1 MKSKKIHFIIFL
13 FSVLLLLSFKSKLQ
27 GTSSEFETNYALELK
42 NEIDVLEFNSKA
54 FRENKI
60 TIDSLQKTFLNCRKA
75 YKKVEFQLAFQFPEY
90 VSSKINGA
98 PLLHIEKE
106 NSRPILSNPEG
117 LQVLDELIFS
127 EETTENKNEIA
138 NLAIRLNN
146 NYQILYRKVSVEK
159 LNPTDAI
166 LAIRIQLIRIFTLGI
181 TGFDTPG
188 SVNVIDDSCNSLIGI
203 QNYIENNSDVIPEK
217 DKNSILNK
225 IVNTIAFLKQSNFE
239 NLDRLTLVKNHLDPI
254 YADLLPFQ
262 KSQTLKFIT
271 SWNPNS
277 TSLFDSEFLN
287 PYQFTNLK
295 KEEDSDELRSLG
307 KILFFDSM
315 LSHDNKMNC
324 ATCHQ
329 PEKGFADGTPKSM
342 SNKNGITVFRNSP
355 TLLNSAYA
363 DKYFYDL
370 RAYSL
375 EQQVEHVIFNN
386 LEFNTSYAEIL
397 NKLNSNKTYSEKF
410 KTIFKKKAITREDFT
425 KALASYVLSLK
436 SFNSSF
442 DQYVRGE
449 TSKIDDSVAKGFNLF
464 TGKANCATCHF
475 SPTFSGLVPP
485 LYIENESEILGVFS
499 KPTSKELDEDEGR
512 YNNGILNEKSWIFE
526 KSFKTVTVRN
536 ANETAPYFHNGA
548 YSNLD
553 DVLEFYNQGGGEGM
567 GISTKNQTLASDKL
581 NLTSEEKN
589 DIIAFIK
596 SLSDNKHTR

>member
-1 MKSKKIHFIIFL
+1 MKSKNIKLISCVFCILI
-13 FSVLLLLSFKSKLQ
+13 LLSFKSKLQ
-27 GTSSEFETNYALELK
+27 ETSSEFESNLALELK
-42 NEIDVLEFNSKA
+42 NEIDGLELNSKA

-60 TIDSLQKTFLNCRKA
+60 SIDSLQKVYLDCRKA

-106 NSRPILSNPEG
+106 NSRPILANPEG

-127 EETTENKNEIA
+127 EESSENKNEIA

-146 NYQILYRKVSVEK
+146 TYQNIYRKVSIEP
-159 LNPTDAI
+159 LNSTDAI

-188 SVNVIDDSCNSLIGI
+188 SVNAIEDSCNSLLGI
-203 QNYIENNSDVIPEK
+203 KNYIENNSDLMPEK
-217 DKNSILNK
+217 DKNAILIK
-225 IVNTIAFLKQSNFE
+225 IENTISFLKQSNFE
-239 NLDRLTLVKNHLDPI
+239 NLDRLTLVKNYLDPI
-254 YADLLPFQ
+254 YAELLPFQ
-262 KSQTLKFIT
+262 KNQTLKFTT

-295 KEEDSDELRSLG
+295 EEEDSDELRSLG
-307 KILFFDSM
+307 KSLFFDSM

-329 PEKGFADGTPKSM
+329 PEKGFADGIPKSV

-363 DKYFYDL
+363 DRYFYDL
-370 RAYSL
+370 RAYTL

-386 LEFNTSYAEIL
+386 LEFNTTYAEIL
-397 NKLNSNKTYSEKF
+397 NKLNTNTIYSKKF
-410 KTIFKKKAITREDFT
+410 KNKYKKKTITREDFT

-442 DQYVRGE
+442 DKYVRGE
-449 TSKIDDSVAKGFNLF
+449 SSKIEASVANGFNLF

-499 KPTSKELDEDEGR
+499 NPTSKELDEDEGR
-512 YNNGILNEKSWIFE
+512 YNNGVLYEKSWIFE

-536 ANETAPYFHNGA
+536 ANETAPYFHNGTYA
-548 YSNLD
+548 TLD

-567 GISTKNQTLASDKL
+567 GISTRNQTLGSDKL
-581 NLTSEEKN
+581 NLTTEEKN

-596 SLSDNKHTR
+596 SLSDNKHSR

>member
-1 MKSKKIHFIIFL
+1 MKSKKIKIIIFL
-13 FSVLLLLSFKSKLQ
+13 FSILLLFSFKSKLQ
-27 GTSSEFETNYALELK
+27 RTSSEFEANFALELK
-42 NEIDVLEFNSKA
+42 RKIDILEFNSKA

-60 TIDSLQKTFLNCRKA
+60 TIDSLQKVFLNCRKA

-106 NSRPILSNPEG
+106 NSRPILTNPEG

-127 EETTENKNEIA
+127 DESTENKNEIA

-146 NYQILYRKVSVEK
+146 NYKTIYNKVSVEP
-159 LNPTDAI
+159 LNSADAI

-188 SVNVIDDSCNSLIGI
+188 SVNAIDDSCNSLIGI
-203 QNYIENNSDVIPEK
+203 KNYLENNSDLLTEK
-217 DKNSILNK
+217 DKKSILSK
-225 IVNTIAFLKQSNFE
+225 IENTIIFLKQSDFE
-239 NLDRLTLVKNHLDPI
+239 NLDRLTLIKNYLDPI

-262 KSQTLKFIT
+262 KNKTLKFST

-295 KEEDSDELRSLG
+295 EEEDSEELRNLG
-307 KILFFDSM
+307 KSLFFDSM

-329 PEKGFADGTPKSM
+329 PEKGFADGIPKSM

-355 TLLNSAYA
+355 TLLNSVYA
-363 DKYFYDL
+363 DRFFYDL
-370 RAYSL
+370 RAYTL

-386 LEFNTSYAEIL
+386 LEFNTSYTEIL
-397 NKLNSNKTYSEKF
+397 NKLNSNTTYSEKF
-410 KTIFKKKAITREDFT
+410 KTIFKKKSITRENFT
-425 KALASYVLSLK
+425 KALTSYVLSLK

-449 TSKIDDSVAKGFNLF
+449 TSKIEDSVIRGFNLF

-512 YNNGILNEKSWIFE
+512 NNNGVLYEKSWIYE
-526 KSFKTVTVRN
+526 KSFKTVTIRN
-536 ANETAPYFHNGA
+536 VNETAPYFHNGA
-548 YSNLD
+548 YTSLD

-567 GISTKNQTLASDKL
+567 GVSTRNQTLGSDKL
-581 NLTSEEKN
+581 NLTIQEKN

-596 SLSDNKHTR
+596 SLSDNKYTR

>member
-1 MKSKKIHFIIFL
+1 MKSKKIYFILFL
-13 FSVLLLLSFKSKLQ
+13 FSVLLLFSFKSKLQ
-27 GTSSEFETNYALELK
+27 ETSSEFETNYALELK
-42 NEIDVLEFNSKA
+42 NEIDGLEFNSKA

-60 TIDSLQKTFLNCRKA
+60 TIDSLQKVFLNCRKA
-75 YKKVEFQLAFQFPEY
+75 YKKVEFQIAFQFPEY

-106 NSRPILSNPEG
+106 NSRPILANPEG

-127 EETTENKNEIA
+127 EETAENKNEIA

-146 NYQILYRKVSVEK
+146 NYQTLYRKVSVEK
-159 LNPTDAI
+159 LNSTDAI

-188 SVNVIDDSCNSLIGI
+188 SVNVIEDSCNSLIGI
-203 QNYIENNSDVIPEK
+203 KNYMESHSDLIPEK
-217 DKNSILNK
+217 DRNSILSK
-225 IVNTIAFLKQSNFE
+225 IENTIAFLHQSNFE

-307 KILFFDSM
+307 KLLFFDSM

-342 SNKNGITVFRNSP
+342 SNINGTTVFRNSP

-397 NKLNSNKTYSEKF
+397 NKLNSNKTYSQKF
-410 KTIFKKKAITREDFT
+410 KTIFKKETITREDFT

-436 SFNSSF
+436 SFNSTF

-449 TSKIDDSVAKGFNLF
+449 IITIDTSVAKGFNLF

-475 SPTFSGLVPP
+475 LPTFSGLVPP

-499 KPTSKELDEDEGR
+499 NPTSKELDEDEGR

-548 YSNLD
+548 YSTLD

-581 NLTSEEKN
+581 DLTSEEKN
-589 DIIAFIK
+589 DIIAFLK
-596 SLSDNKHTR
+596 SLSDNKHRR

>member
-1 MKSKKIHFIIFL
+1 MKSKNIKLISCVFSLLIL
-13 FSVLLLLSFKSKLQ
+13 FSFKAKLQ
-27 GTSSEFETNYALELK
+27 ETSSEFESNLALDLK
-42 NEIDVLEFNSKA
+42 NEIDGLAFNSKA

-60 TIDSLQKTFLNCRKA
+60 TIDSLQKVYLDCRKA
-75 YKKVEFQLAFQFPEY
+75 YKKIEFQLAFQFPEY

-106 NSRPILSNPEG
+106 NSRPILTNPEG
-117 LQVLDELIFS
+117 FQVLDELIFS
-127 EETTENKNEIA
+127 DETEENKNEIA
-138 NLAIRLNN
+138 NLAIRLSN
-146 NYQILYRKVSVEK
+146 NYQSIYRKISVES
-159 LNPTDAI
+159 LNSADAI

-188 SVNVIDDSCNSLIGI
+188 SGNAINDACHSFIGI
-203 QNYIENNSDVIPEK
+203 KNYIENNADVMPEK
-217 DKNSILNK
+217 EKNIILNK
-225 IVNTIAFLKQSNFE
+225 IKNTITFLKQANFE
-239 NLDRLTLVKNHLDPI
+239 NLDRLAFVKNHLDPI
-254 YADLLPFQ
+254 YGALLPFQ
-262 KSQTLKFIT
+262 NAQNLKFTT

-295 KEEDSDELRSLG
+295 KEEDSDELSDLG
-307 KILFFDSM
+307 KSLFFDSM

-329 PEKGFADGTPKSM
+329 PEKGFADGMVKSM

-363 DKYFYDL
+363 DRFFYDL
-370 RAYSL
+370 RAYTL

-397 NKLNSNKTYSEKF
+397 NKLNSNKTYSTKF
-410 KTIFKKKAITREDFT
+410 KNIFKKKSITREDFT

-436 SFNSSF
+436 SYNSSF

-449 TSKIDDSVAKGFNLF
+449 TSKIDASVVRGFNLF

-499 KPTSKELDEDEGR
+499 KPTATELDEDEGR
-512 YNNGILNEKSWIFE
+512 YNNGVLYEKSWIYE

-548 YSNLD
+548 YATLD
-553 DVLEFYNQGGGEGM
+553 DVLEFYNQGGSEGM
-567 GISTKNQTLASDKL
+567 GIFTKNQTLGKDKL
-581 NLTSEEKN
+581 NLTTEEKS

-596 SLSDNKHTR
+596 SLSDNKHVR

>member
-1 MKSKKIHFIIFL
+1 MKSKSIKLISCVFSILIF
-13 FSVLLLLSFKSKLQ
+13 LSFKSKLQ
-27 GTSSEFETNYALELK
+27 GTSSEFESNLALELK
-42 NEIDVLEFNSKA
+42 NEIDGLELNSKA

-60 TIDSLQKTFLNCRKA
+60 SIDSLQKVYLDCRKA

-106 NSRPILSNPEG
+106 NSRPILANPEG

-127 EETTENKNEIA
+127 EESAENKNEIA

-146 NYQILYRKVSVEK
+146 NYKTIYNKVSVAP
-159 LNPTDAI
+159 LNSADAI

-188 SVNVIDDSCNSLIGI
+188 SVNAIDDSCNSLIGI
-203 QNYIENNSDVIPEK
+203 KNYLENNSNIIPEK
-217 DKNSILNK
+217 NRNSILNK
-225 IVNTIAFLKQSNFE
+225 IENTIVFLKQSNFE
-239 NLDRLTLVKNHLDPI
+239 NLDRLALVKNHLDPI
-254 YADLLPFQ
+254 YAELLPFQ
-262 KSQTLKFIT
+262 KNQTLKVIT

-307 KILFFDSM
+307 KSLFFDSM

-329 PEKGFADGTPKSM
+329 PEKGFADGTPKSI

-363 DKYFYDL
+363 DRYFYDL
-370 RAYSL
+370 RAYTL

-397 NKLNSNKTYSEKF
+397 NKLNSNKTYCSKF
-410 KTIFKKKAITREDFT
+410 KNIFKKKTITREDFT

-442 DQYVRGE
+442 DKYVRGE
-449 TSKIDDSVAKGFNLF
+449 SSKIETSVANGFNLF

-499 KPTSKELDEDEGR
+499 NPTSKELDEDEGR
-512 YNNGILNEKSWIFE
+512 YNNGVLYEKSWIYE

-536 ANETAPYFHNGA
+536 ANETAPYFHNGTYA
-548 YSNLD
+548 TLD

-567 GISTKNQTLASDKL
+567 GISTRNQTLGSDKL
-581 NLTSEEKN
+581 NLTTEEKN

-596 SLSDNKHTR
+596 SLSDNKHPR

>member
-1 MKSKKIHFIIFL
+1 MKSKSIKLISCVFSILIF
-13 FSVLLLLSFKSKLQ
+13 LSFKSKLQ
-27 GTSSEFETNYALELK
+27 GTSSEFESNLALELK
-42 NEIDVLEFNSKA
+42 NEIDGLELNSKA

-60 TIDSLQKTFLNCRKA
+60 SIDSLQKVYLDCRKA

-106 NSRPILSNPEG
+106 NSRPILANPEG

-127 EETTENKNEIA
+127 DESAENKNEIA

-146 NYQILYRKVSVEK
+146 TYQNIYKKVSIEP
-159 LNPTDAI
+159 LNSADAI

-188 SVNVIDDSCNSLIGI
+188 SVNAIDDSCHSLIGI
-203 QNYIENNSDVIPEK
+203 KNYIENNSDLMPEK
-217 DKNSILNK
+217 DKNAILIK
-225 IVNTIAFLKQSNFE
+225 IENTISFLKQSNFE
-239 NLDRLTLVKNHLDPI
+239 NLDRLTLVKNYLDPI
-254 YADLLPFQ
+254 YAELLPFQ
-262 KSQTLKFIT
+262 KNQTLKFIT

-307 KILFFDSM
+307 KSLFFDSM

-329 PEKGFADGTPKSM
+329 PEKGFADGIPKSV

-363 DKYFYDL
+363 DRYFYDL
-370 RAYSL
+370 RAYTL
-375 EQQVEHVIFNN
+375 EQQVEHVIFNK

-397 NKLNSNKTYSEKF
+397 NKLNSNKTYSSKF
-410 KTIFKKKAITREDFT
+410 KNIFKKKTITREDFT

-449 TSKIDDSVAKGFNLF
+449 TSKIETSVANGFNLF

-499 KPTSKELDEDEGR
+499 NPTSKELDEDEGR
-512 YNNGILNEKSWIFE
+512 YNNGILYEKSWIFE

-536 ANETAPYFHNGA
+536 ANETAPYFHNGTYA
-548 YSNLD
+548 TLD

-567 GISTKNQTLASDKL
+567 GISTRNQTLGSDKL
-581 NLTSEEKN
+581 NLTTEEKN

-596 SLSDNKHTR
+596 SLSDNKHPR

>member
-1 MKSKKIHFIIFL
+1 MKSNTFKIIIFL
-13 FSVLLLLSFKSKLQ
+13 FSFLILLSFKSKLQ
-27 GTSSEFETNYALELK
+27 QSSEFESNFALELK
-42 NEIDVLEFNSKA
+42 NEIDGLELNSKA

-60 TIDSLQKTFLNCRKA
+60 SIDSLQKVYLDCRKA

-106 NSRPILSNPEG
+106 NSRPILTNPEG
-117 LQVLDELIFS
+117 FQVLDELIFS
-127 EETTENKNEIA
+127 EESEENKNEIA
-138 NLAIRLNN
+138 NLSIRLAN
-146 NYQILYRKVSVEK
+146 NYEIIYQKISTNP
-159 LNPTDAI
+159 LNSGDAI

-188 SVNVIDDSCNSLIGI
+188 SVNAIEDACHSLTGI
-203 QNYIENNSDVIPEK
+203 KNYIEENPNLMPEN
-217 DKNSILNK
+217 DKNTILSK
-225 IVNTIAFLKQSNFE
+225 IENTILFLKQSDFE

-254 YADLLPFQ
+254 YAELLPFQ
-262 KSQTLKFIT
+262 KSQTLKFTT

-277 TSLFDSEFLN
+277 ISLFDSEFLN

-295 KEEDSDELRSLG
+295 KEEDSDELRRLG
-307 KILFFDSM
+307 KSLFFDSM

-329 PEKGFADGTPKSM
+329 PEKGFADGIAKSM

-355 TLLNSAYA
+355 TLLNSAYS
-363 DKYFYDL
+363 DRYFYDL
-370 RAYSL
+370 RAYTL

-397 NKLNSNKTYSEKF
+397 NKLNSNTTYSKKF
-410 KTIFKKKAITREDFT
+410 KTLFKKKSITREDFT

-449 TSKIDDSVAKGFNLF
+449 TSQIDASVIKGFNLF

-499 KPTSKELDEDEGR
+499 KPTSTELDEDEGR
-512 YNNGILNEKSWIFE
+512 NNNGILYEKSWIYE

-548 YSNLD
+548 YTTLD

-567 GISTKNQTLASDKL
+567 GISIKNQTLGSDKL
-581 NLTSEEKN
+581 NLTTEEKN

-596 SLSDNKHTR
+596 SLSDNQYSR

>member
-1 MKSKKIHFIIFL
+1 MKSKSIKLISCVFSILIF
-13 FSVLLLLSFKSKLQ
+13 LSFKSKLQ
-27 GTSSEFETNYALELK
+27 GTSSDFESNLALELK
-42 NEIDVLEFNSKA
+42 NEIDGLELNSKA
-54 FRENKI
+54 FHENKI
-60 TIDSLQKTFLNCRKA
+60 SIDSLQKVYLDCRKA

-106 NSRPILSNPEG
+106 NSRPILANPEG

-127 EETTENKNEIA
+127 DESAENKNEIA

-146 NYQILYRKVSVEK
+146 TYQNIYKKVSIEP
-159 LNPTDAI
+159 LNSADAI

-188 SVNVIDDSCNSLIGI
+188 SVNAIDDSCHSLIGI
-203 QNYIENNSDVIPEK
+203 KNYIENNSDLMPEK
-217 DKNSILNK
+217 DKNAILIK
-225 IVNTIAFLKQSNFE
+225 IENTISFLKQSNFE
-239 NLDRLTLVKNHLDPI
+239 NLDRLTLVKNYLDPI
-254 YADLLPFQ
+254 YAELLPFQ
-262 KSQTLKFIT
+262 KNQTLKFIT

-295 KEEDSDELRSLG
+295 EEEDSDELRNLG
-307 KILFFDSM
+307 KSLFFDSM

-329 PEKGFADGTPKSM
+329 PEKGFADGIPKSV

-363 DKYFYDL
+363 DRYFYDL
-370 RAYSL
+370 RAYTL
-375 EQQVEHVIFNN
+375 EQQVEHVIFNK

-397 NKLNSNKTYSEKF
+397 NKLNSNKTYSTKF
-410 KTIFKKKAITREDFT
+410 KTIFKKKTITREDFT
-425 KALASYVLSLK
+425 KALTSYVLSLK

-449 TSKIDDSVAKGFNLF
+449 TSKIETSVANGFNLF

-499 KPTSKELDEDEGR
+499 NPTSKELDEDEGR
-512 YNNGILNEKSWIFE
+512 YNNGILYEKSWIFE

-536 ANETAPYFHNGA
+536 ANETAPYFHNGTYA
-548 YSNLD
+548 TLD

-567 GISTKNQTLASDKL
+567 GISTRNQTLGSDKL
-581 NLTSEEKN
+581 NLTTEEKN

-596 SLSDNKHTR
+596 SLSDNKHPR

>member
-1 MKSKKIHFIIFL
+1 MKSKKIYFILFL
-13 FSVLLLLSFKSKLQ
+13 FSVLLLFSFKSKLQ
-27 GTSSEFETNYALELK
+27 GTSSEFESNFALELK
-42 NEIDVLEFNSKA
+42 NEIDGLEFNSKA

-60 TIDSLQKTFLNCRKA
+60 TIDSLQKVFLNCRKA

-106 NSRPILSNPEG
+106 NSRPILTNPEG

-127 EETTENKNEIA
+127 EESAENKNEIA

-146 NYQILYRKVSVEK
+146 NYKTIYNKVSVEP
-159 LNPTDAI
+159 LNSADAI

-188 SVNVIDDSCNSLIGI
+188 SVNAIDDSCHSLIGI
-203 QNYIENNSDVIPEK
+203 RNYIENNSNLMPEK

-225 IVNTIAFLKQSNFE
+225 IENTIAFLNQSNFE
-239 NLDRLTLVKNHLDPI
+239 NLDRLALVKNYLDPI
-254 YADLLPFQ
+254 YAELLPFQ
-262 KSQTLKFIT
+262 KNQSLKFIT

-295 KEEDSDELRSLG
+295 KEEDSDELRNLG
-307 KILFFDSM
+307 KSLFFDSM

-329 PEKGFADGTPKSM
+329 PEKGFADGITKSM

-363 DKYFYDL
+363 DRFFYDL
-370 RAYSL
+370 RAYTL

-410 KTIFKKKAITREDFT
+410 KTIFKKKTITREDFT

-449 TSKIDDSVAKGFNLF
+449 TTKIDASVVKGFNLF

-499 KPTSKELDEDEGR
+499 NPTSKELDEDEGR
-512 YNNGILNEKSWIFE
+512 NNNGVLYEKSWIYE

-548 YSNLD
+548 YTTLD

-567 GISTKNQTLASDKL
+567 GISTRNQTLGNDKL
-581 NLTSEEKN
+581 DLTSEEKN

>member
-1 MKSKKIHFIIFL
+1 MKSKKIYFIIFL
-13 FSVLLLLSFKSKLQ
+13 FSVLLLFSFRSKLQ
-27 GTSSEFETNYALELK
+27 ETSPEFETNYALELK
-42 NEIDVLEFNSKA
+42 NEIDVLELNSKA

-60 TIDSLQKTFLNCRKA
+60 SIDSLQKVFLNCRKA

-98 PLLHIEKE
+98 PLLHLEKE
-106 NSRPILSNPEG
+106 NSRPVLSNPEG

-127 EETTENKNEIA
+127 EVSIENKNEIA

-146 NYQILYRKVSVEK
+146 NYQTLYRKVSVDK
-159 LNPTDAI
+159 LNTTDAI
-166 LAIRIQLIRIFTLGI
+166 LAIRIQLIRIFTLGV

-188 SVNVIDDSCNSLIGI
+188 SVNAIEDSCYSLIGI
-203 QNYIENNSDVIPEK
+203 QNYIKNNADLIPER
-217 DKNSILNK
+217 DRNSILNK
-225 IVNTIAFLKQSNFE
+225 IENTIVFLRQSNFE
-239 NLDRLTLVKNHLDPI
+239 NLDRLTLVKNYLDPI

-307 KILFFDSM
+307 KLLFFDSM

-329 PEKGFADGTPKSM
+329 PEKGFTDGTPKSI
-342 SNKNGITVFRNSP
+342 SNKDGITVFRNSP

-397 NKLNSNKTYSEKF
+397 NKLNSNKTYSQKF
-410 KTIFKKKAITREDFT
+410 KTIFKKKVITREDFT

-436 SFNSSF
+436 SFNSTF

-449 TSKIDDSVAKGFNLF
+449 IITIDPSVAKGFNLF

-485 LYIENESEILGVFS
+485 LYIENESEILGVFT
-499 KPTSKELDEDEGR
+499 KPNSKEIDEDEGR
-512 YNNGILNEKSWIFE
+512 YNNGILNEKSWIYE

-567 GISTKNQTLASDKL
+567 GIATKNQTLASDKL
-581 NLTSEEKN
+581 NLTKQEKN
-589 DIIAFIK
+589 DLITFIK
-596 SLSDNKHTR
+596 SLSDNNHTR

>member
-1 MKSKKIHFIIFL
+1 MKSKSIKLISCVFSILIF
-13 FSVLLLLSFKSKLQ
+13 LSFKSKLQ
-27 GTSSEFETNYALELK
+27 GTSSEFESNLALELK
-42 NEIDVLEFNSKA
+42 NEIDGLELNSKA

-60 TIDSLQKTFLNCRKA
+60 SIDSLQKVYLDCRKA

-106 NSRPILSNPEG
+106 NSRPILANPEG

-127 EETTENKNEIA
+127 EESAENKNEIA

-146 NYQILYRKVSVEK
+146 TYQNIYKKVSIEP
-159 LNPTDAI
+159 LNSADAI

-188 SVNVIDDSCNSLIGI
+188 SVNAIDDSCHSLIGI
-203 QNYIENNSDVIPEK
+203 KNYIENNSDLMPEK
-217 DKNSILNK
+217 DKNAILIK
-225 IVNTIAFLKQSNFE
+225 IENTISFLKQSNFE
-239 NLDRLTLVKNHLDPI
+239 NLDRLTLVKNYLDPI
-254 YADLLPFQ
+254 YAELLPFQ
-262 KSQTLKFIT
+262 KNQTLKFIT

-307 KILFFDSM
+307 KSLFFDSM

-329 PEKGFADGTPKSM
+329 PEKGFADGIPKSV

-363 DKYFYDL
+363 DRYFYDL
-370 RAYSL
+370 RAYTL
-375 EQQVEHVIFNN
+375 EQQVEHVIFNK

-397 NKLNSNKTYSEKF
+397 NKLNSNKTYSTKF
-410 KTIFKKKAITREDFT
+410 KTIFKKKTITREDFT
-425 KALASYVLSLK
+425 KALTSYVLSLK

-442 DQYVRGE
+442 DKYIRGE
-449 TSKIDDSVAKGFNLF
+449 SSKIEASVANGFNLF

-499 KPTSKELDEDEGR
+499 NPTSKELDEDEGR
-512 YNNGILNEKSWIFE
+512 YNNGILYEKSWIFE

-536 ANETAPYFHNGA
+536 ANETAPYFHNGTYA
-548 YSNLD
+548 TLD

-567 GISTKNQTLASDKL
+567 GISTRNQTLGSDKL
-581 NLTSEEKN
+581 NLTTEEKN

-596 SLSDNKHTR
+596 SLSDNKHPR

>member
-1 MKSKKIHFIIFL
+1 MKSKKIYFTIFL
-13 FSVLLLLSFKSKLQ
+13 FSILLLLSFKSKLQ
-27 GTSSEFETNYALELK
+27 ETSSEFETNYALELK
-42 NEIDVLEFNSKA
+42 NEIDILEFNSKA

-60 TIDSLQKTFLNCRKA
+60 SIDSLQKVYLDCRKA

-106 NSRPILSNPEG
+106 NSRPILTNPEG
-117 LQVLDELIFS
+117 IQVLDELIFS
-127 EETTENKNEIA
+127 EESTENKNEIA
-138 NLAIRLNN
+138 NLSIRLNN
-146 NYQILYRKVSVEK
+146 NYQNLYQKVSVEP
-159 LNPTDAI
+159 LNSADAI

-188 SVNVIDDSCNSLIGI
+188 SVNAIADSCNSLIGI
-203 QNYIENNSDVIPEK
+203 RNYIENSSDLMPEK
-217 DKNSILNK
+217 NKNSILHT
-225 IVNTIAFLKQSNFE
+225 IENTITFLNASNFE
-239 NLDRLTLVKNHLDPI
+239 NLDRLTLVKKYLDPI

-262 KSQTLKFIT
+262 KNQNLKFAT

-295 KEEDSDELRSLG
+295 AEEDSYELRDLG
-307 KILFFDSM
+307 KSLFFDSM

-329 PEKGFADGTPKSM
+329 PEKGFADGIAKSM

-363 DKYFYDL
+363 DRFFYDL
-370 RAYSL
+370 RAYTL

-386 LEFNTSYAEIL
+386 LEFNTSYTEIL
-397 NKLNSNKTYSEKF
+397 NKLNSNQTYSKKF
-410 KTIFKKKAITREDFT
+410 KTIFKKKSITREDFT
-425 KALASYVLSLK
+425 KALASYVLSLQ
-436 SFNSSF
+436 SFNSIF
-442 DQYVRGE
+442 DKYVRNE
-449 TSKIDDSVAKGFNLF
+449 TTKIEDSVIRGFNLF

-485 LYIENESEILGVFS
+485 LYTENESEILGVFS
-499 KPTSKELDEDEGR
+499 NPKSTELDEDEGR
-512 YNNGILNEKSWIFE
+512 YTNGVLYEKSWIYE

-536 ANETAPYFHNGA
+536 ANETAPYFHNGT
-548 YSNLD
+548 YTNLE

-567 GISTKNQTLASDKL
+567 KVPTKNQTLGSDKL
-581 NLTSEEKN
+581 NLTAEEKN

>member
-1 MKSKKIHFIIFL
+1 MKSTTIKLIIFI
-13 FSVLLLLSFKSKLQ
+13 FSILILLGFKSKLKQ
-27 GTSSEFETNYALELK
+27 PSSEFESNLTLELK
-42 NEIDVLEFNSKA
+42 KEIDVLELNSKA

-60 TIDSLQKTFLNCRKA
+60 TIDSLQKVYLDCRKA

-90 VSSKINGA
+90 VTSKINGA

-106 NSRPILSNPEG
+106 NSRPILTNPEG
-117 LQVLDELIFS
+117 FQVLDELIFS
-127 EETTENKNEIA
+127 EESEENKNEIA

-146 NYQILYRKVSVEK
+146 NYQTLYRKVNIESLS
-159 LNPTDAI
+159 LNDAI

-188 SVNVIDDSCNSLIGI
+188 SGNAIDDACNSFIGI
-203 QNYIENNSDVIPEK
+203 KNYIEENPNLMPENHK
-217 DKNSILNK
+217 NDILDKIE
-225 IVNTIAFLKQSNFE
+225 NTIIFLKQSNFE

-254 YADLLPFQ
+254 YAALLPFQ
-262 KSQTLKFIT
+262 KSQTLKFTT

-295 KEEDSDELRSLG
+295 ENEDSDELRDLG
-307 KILFFDSM
+307 KSLFFDSM

-329 PEKGFADGTPKSM
+329 PEKSFADGMAKSM
-342 SNKNGITVFRNSP
+342 SNKKGITVYRNSP

-363 DKYFYDL
+363 DRYFYDL
-370 RAYSL
+370 RAYTL

-386 LEFNTSYAEIL
+386 LEFNTSYTEIL
-397 NKLNSNKTYSEKF
+397 NKLNLNKTYSKKF
-410 KTIFKKKAITREDFT
+410 KNIFKKKSITREDFT
-425 KALASYVLSLK
+425 KALASYVLSLQ

-449 TSKIDDSVAKGFNLF
+449 TSKIEDSVIRGFNLF

-475 SPTFSGLVPP
+475 SPTFTGLVPP

-499 KPTSKELDEDEGR
+499 KPTSTELDEDEGR
-512 YNNGILNEKSWIFE
+512 NNNGVLYEKSWIYE

-536 ANETAPYFHNGA
+536 TNETAPYFHNGA
-548 YSNLD
+548 YSTLD
-553 DVLEFYNQGGGEGM
+553 EVLEFYNQGGGEGM
-567 GISTKNQTLASDKL
+567 GVFTKNQTLPNDKL
-581 NLTSEEKN
+581 NLNTNEKN

-596 SLSDNKHTR
+596 SLSDNKHIR

>member
-1 MKSKKIHFIIFL
+1 MKSKSIKLISCVFSILIF
-13 FSVLLLLSFKSKLQ
+13 LSFKSKLQ
-27 GTSSEFETNYALELK
+27 ETSSEFESNLALELK
-42 NEIDVLEFNSKA
+42 NEIDGLEFNSKA

-60 TIDSLQKTFLNCRKA
+60 SIDSLQKVYLDCRKA

-106 NSRPILSNPEG
+106 NSRPILANPEG

-127 EETTENKNEIA
+127 EESVENKNEIA

-146 NYQILYRKVSVEK
+146 NYKTIYNKVSVAP
-159 LNPTDAI
+159 LNSADAI
-166 LAIRIQLIRIFTLGI
+166 LAIRMQIIRIFTLGI

-188 SVNVIDDSCNSLIGI
+188 SVNAIDDSCNSLIGI
-203 QNYIENNSDVIPEK
+203 KNYLENNSNIIPEK
-217 DKNSILNK
+217 NRNSILNK
-225 IVNTIAFLKQSNFE
+225 IENTIVFLKQSNFE
-239 NLDRLTLVKNHLDPI
+239 NLDRLALVKNHLDPI
-254 YADLLPFQ
+254 YAELLPFQ

-307 KILFFDSM
+307 KSLFFDSM
-315 LSHDNKMNC
+315 LSQDNKMNC

-329 PEKGFADGTPKSM
+329 PEKGFADGTPKSI

-363 DKYFYDL
+363 DRYFYDL
-370 RAYSL
+370 RAYTL
-375 EQQVEHVIFNN
+375 EQQVEHVIFNK

-397 NKLNSNKTYSEKF
+397 NKLNSNKTYSSKF
-410 KTIFKKKAITREDFT
+410 KNIFKKKTITREDFT

-449 TSKIDDSVAKGFNLF
+449 TSKIETSVANGFNLF

-499 KPTSKELDEDEGR
+499 NPTSKELDEDEGR
-512 YNNGILNEKSWIFE
+512 YNNGVLYEKSWIYE

-536 ANETAPYFHNGA
+536 ANETAPYFHNGTYA
-548 YSNLD
+548 TLD

-567 GISTKNQTLASDKL
+567 GISTRNQTLGSDKL
-581 NLTSEEKN
+581 NLTTEEKN

-596 SLSDNKHTR
+596 SLSDNKHSR

>member
-1 MKSKKIHFIIFL
+1 MKSKSIKLISCVFSILIF
-13 FSVLLLLSFKSKLQ
+13 LSFKSKLQ
-27 GTSSEFETNYALELK
+27 GTSSEFESNLALELK
-42 NEIDVLEFNSKA
+42 NEIDGLELNSKA

-60 TIDSLQKTFLNCRKA
+60 SIDSLQKVYLDCRKA

-106 NSRPILSNPEG
+106 NSRPILANPEG

-127 EETTENKNEIA
+127 DEIAENKNEIA

-146 NYQILYRKVSVEK
+146 TYQNIYKKVSIEP
-159 LNPTDAI
+159 LNSADAI

-188 SVNVIDDSCNSLIGI
+188 SVNAIDDSCHSLIGI
-203 QNYIENNSDVIPEK
+203 KNYIENNSDLMPEK
-217 DKNSILNK
+217 DKNAILIK
-225 IVNTIAFLKQSNFE
+225 IENTISFLKQSNFE
-239 NLDRLTLVKNHLDPI
+239 NLDRLALVKNYLDPI
-254 YADLLPFQ
+254 YAELLPFQ
-262 KSQTLKFIT
+262 KNQRLKFTT

-307 KILFFDSM
+307 KSLFFDSM

-329 PEKGFADGTPKSM
+329 PEKGFADGIPKSV

-363 DKYFYDL
+363 DRYFYDL
-370 RAYSL
+370 RAYTL
-375 EQQVEHVIFNN
+375 EQQVEHVIFNK
-386 LEFNTSYAEIL
+386 LEFNTSYTEIL
-397 NKLNSNKTYSEKF
+397 NKLNSNKTYSTKF
-410 KTIFKKKAITREDFT
+410 KTIFKKKTITREDFT

-449 TSKIDDSVAKGFNLF
+449 TSKIETSVAKGFNLF

-485 LYIENESEILGVFS
+485 LYVENESEILGVFS
-499 KPTSKELDEDEGR
+499 KPTSTEIDEDEGR
-512 YNNGILNEKSWIFE
+512 YNNGILYEKSWIYE
-526 KSFKTVTVRN
+526 KSFKTATIRN

-548 YSNLD
+548 YATLE

-567 GISTKNQTLASDKL
+567 GVSTRNQTLGSDKL
-581 NLTSEEKN
+581 NLTTEEKN
-589 DIIAFIK
+589 DIIEFIK
-596 SLSDNKHTR
+596 SLSDNKHFR

>member
-1 MKSKKIHFIIFL
+1 MKSKKIYFIIVL
-13 FSVLLLLSFKSKLQ
+13 FSVLLLFSFKSKLQ
-27 GTSSEFETNYALELK
+27 ETSSEFETNHALELK

-60 TIDSLQKTFLNCRKA
+60 TIDSLQKVFLNCRKA

-98 PLLHIEKE
+98 PLLHLEKE
-106 NSRPILSNPEG
+106 NSRPVLSNPEG

-127 EETTENKNEIA
+127 EESIENKNEIA

-146 NYQILYRKVSVEK
+146 NYQTLYRKVSVDK

-166 LAIRIQLIRIFTLGI
+166 LAIRIQLIRIFTLGV

-188 SVNVIDDSCNSLIGI
+188 SVNAIEDSCNSLIGI
-203 QNYIENNSDVIPEK
+203 QNYMESNADLMPEK
-217 DKNSILNK
+217 DRNIILNK
-225 IVNTIAFLKQSNFE
+225 IKNTIVFLRQSNFE
-239 NLDRLTLVKNHLDPI
+239 NLDRLALVKNHLDPI
-254 YADLLPFQ
+254 YAELLPFQ
-262 KSQTLKFIT
+262 KNQSLNFIT

-295 KEEDSDELRSLG
+295 KEEDSAELRSLG
-307 KILFFDSM
+307 KLLFFDSM

-329 PEKGFADGTPKSM
+329 PEKGFTDGTPKSM
-342 SNKNGITVFRNSP
+342 SNINGTTVFRNSP

-375 EQQVEHVIFNN
+375 EQQVEHVIFSS
-386 LEFNTSYAEIL
+386 LEFNTTYKEIL
-397 NKLNSNKTYSEKF
+397 QKLNSDKNYRQKF
-410 KTIFKKKAITREDFT
+410 KTIFKKKNITREDFT

-436 SFNSSF
+436 SFNSTF

-449 TSKIDDSVAKGFNLF
+449 ITTIDSSVAKGFNLF
-464 TGKANCATCHF
+464 TGKANCSTCHF

-499 KPTSKELDEDEGR
+499 KPNSKEIDEDEGR
-512 YNNGILNEKSWIFE
+512 YNNGILNEKSWIYE

-548 YSNLD
+548 YTNLD

-567 GISTKNQTLASDKL
+567 GIATKNQTLGSDKL

-589 DIIAFIK
+589 DLIAFLK

>member
-1 MKSKKIHFIIFL
+1 MKSKSIKLISCVFSILIF
-13 FSVLLLLSFKSKLQ
+13 LSFKSKLQ
-27 GTSSEFETNYALELK
+27 ETSSEFESNLALELK
-42 NEIDVLEFNSKA
+42 NEIDGLELNSKA

-60 TIDSLQKTFLNCRKA
+60 SIDSLQKVYLDCRKA

-106 NSRPILSNPEG
+106 NSRPILANPEG

-127 EETTENKNEIA
+127 EESVENKNEIA

-146 NYQILYRKVSVEK
+146 NYKTIYNKVSVAP
-159 LNPTDAI
+159 LNSADAI
-166 LAIRIQLIRIFTLGI
+166 LAIRMQIIRIFTLGI

-188 SVNVIDDSCNSLIGI
+188 SVNAIDDSCNSLIGI
-203 QNYIENNSDVIPEK
+203 KNYLENNSNIIPEK
-217 DKNSILNK
+217 NRNSILNK
-225 IVNTIAFLKQSNFE
+225 IENTIVFLKQSNFE
-239 NLDRLTLVKNHLDPI
+239 NLDRLALVKNHLDPI
-254 YADLLPFQ
+254 YAELLPFQ

-307 KILFFDSM
+307 KSLFFDSM
-315 LSHDNKMNC
+315 LSQDNKMNC

-329 PEKGFADGTPKSM
+329 PEKGFADGTPKSI

-363 DKYFYDL
+363 DRYFYDL
-370 RAYSL
+370 RAYTL
-375 EQQVEHVIFNN
+375 EQQVEHVIFNK

-397 NKLNSNKTYSEKF
+397 NKLNSNKTYSTNF
-410 KTIFKKKAITREDFT
+410 KTIFKKKTITREDFT

-442 DQYVRGE
+442 DKYVRGE
-449 TSKIDDSVAKGFNLF
+449 SSKIEASVANGFNLF

-499 KPTSKELDEDEGR
+499 NPTSKELDEDEGR
-512 YNNGILNEKSWIFE
+512 YNNGVLYEKSWIFE

-536 ANETAPYFHNGA
+536 ANETAPYFHNGTYA
-548 YSNLD
+548 TLD

-567 GISTKNQTLASDKL
+567 GISTRNQTLGSDKL
-581 NLTSEEKN
+581 NLTTEEKN
-589 DIIAFIK
+589 DIITFIK
-596 SLSDNKHTR
+596 SLSDNKHPR

>member
-1 MKSKKIHFIIFL
+1 MKSHKFKLIIFL
-13 FSVLLLLSFKSKLQ
+13 FSLLILFSFKSKLQ
-27 GTSSEFETNYALELK
+27 ESSSEFESNFALELK
-42 NEIDVLEFNSKA
+42 NEIDNLELNSKA

-60 TIDSLQKTFLNCRKA
+60 SIDSLQKVYLDCRKA

-106 NSRPILSNPEG
+106 NSRPILANPEG

-127 EETTENKNEIA
+127 EESAENKNEIA

-146 NYQILYRKVSVEK
+146 TYQNIYRKVSIEP
-159 LNPTDAI
+159 LNSADAI

-188 SVNVIDDSCNSLIGI
+188 SVNAIEDSCNSLLGI
-203 QNYIENNSDVIPEK
+203 KNYIENNSDLMLEK
-217 DKNSILNK
+217 DKNLILIK
-225 IVNTIAFLKQSNFE
+225 IENTIAFLKQSNFE
-239 NLDRLTLVKNHLDPI
+239 NLDRLTLVKNYLDPI
-254 YADLLPFQ
+254 YAELLPFQ
-262 KSQTLKFIT
+262 KNQTLKFIT

-307 KILFFDSM
+307 KSLFFDSM

-329 PEKGFADGTPKSM
+329 PEKGFADGIPKSV

-363 DKYFYDL
+363 DRYFYDL
-370 RAYSL
+370 RAYTL

-386 LEFNTSYAEIL
+386 LEFNTTYAEIL
-397 NKLNSNKTYSEKF
+397 NKLNTNTIYSKKF
-410 KTIFKKKAITREDFT
+410 KNIFKKKTITREDFT

-449 TSKIDDSVAKGFNLF
+449 TSKIETSVANGFNLF

-499 KPTSKELDEDEGR
+499 NPTSKELDEDEGR
-512 YNNGILNEKSWIFE
+512 YNNGILYEKSWIFE

-536 ANETAPYFHNGA
+536 ANETAPYFHNGTYA
-548 YSNLD
+548 TLD

-567 GISTKNQTLASDKL
+567 GISTRNQTLGSDKL
-581 NLTSEEKN
+581 NLTTEEKN

-596 SLSDNKHTR
+596 SLSDNKHSR

>member
-1 MKSKKIHFIIFL
+1 MKSKSIKLISCVFSILIF
-13 FSVLLLLSFKSKLQ
+13 LSFKSKLQ
-27 GTSSEFETNYALELK
+27 GTSSDFESNLALELK
-42 NEIDVLEFNSKA
+42 NEIDGLELNSKA

-60 TIDSLQKTFLNCRKA
+60 SIDSLQKVYLDCRKA

-106 NSRPILSNPEG
+106 NSRPILANPEG

-127 EETTENKNEIA
+127 DESAENKNEIA

-146 NYQILYRKVSVEK
+146 TYQNIYKKVSIEP
-159 LNPTDAI
+159 LNSADAI

-188 SVNVIDDSCNSLIGI
+188 SVNAIDDSCHSLIGI
-203 QNYIENNSDVIPEK
+203 KNYIENNSDLMPEK
-217 DKNSILNK
+217 DKNAILIK
-225 IVNTIAFLKQSNFE
+225 IENTISFLKQSNFE
-239 NLDRLTLVKNHLDPI
+239 NLDRLTLVKNYLDPI
-254 YADLLPFQ
+254 YAELLPFQ
-262 KSQTLKFIT
+262 KNQTLKFIT

-307 KILFFDSM
+307 KSLFFDSM

-329 PEKGFADGTPKSM
+329 PEKGFADGIPKSV

-363 DKYFYDL
+363 DRYFYDL
-370 RAYSL
+370 RAYTL
-375 EQQVEHVIFNN
+375 EQQVEHVIFNK

-397 NKLNSNKTYSEKF
+397 NKLNSNKTYSSKF
-410 KTIFKKKAITREDFT
+410 KNIFKKKTITREDFT

-449 TSKIDDSVAKGFNLF
+449 TSKIETSVANGFNLF

-499 KPTSKELDEDEGR
+499 NPTSKELDEDEGR
-512 YNNGILNEKSWIFE
+512 YNNGILYEKSWIFE

-536 ANETAPYFHNGA
+536 ANETAPYFHNGTYA
-548 YSNLD
+548 TLD

-567 GISTKNQTLASDKL
+567 GISTRNQTLGSDKL
-581 NLTSEEKN
+581 NLTTEEKN

-596 SLSDNKHTR
+596 SLSDNKHPR

>member
-13 FSVLLLLSFKSKLQ
+13 FSVLLLFSFKSKLQ
-27 GTSSEFETNYALELK
+27 RTSSEFETNFALELK
-42 NEIDVLEFNSKA
+42 KEIDVLELHSKA

-60 TIDSLQKTFLNCRKA
+60 TIDSLQKVFLDCRKA

-106 NSRPILSNPEG
+106 NSRPILTNPEG

-127 EETTENKNEIA
+127 EESTENKNEIA

-146 NYQILYRKVSVEK
+146 NYKTIYNKISVAP
-159 LNPTDAI
+159 LNSADAI

-188 SVNVIDDSCNSLIGI
+188 SVNAIDDSCHSLIGI
-203 QNYIENNSDVIPEK
+203 KNYLESNPDLIPEK
-217 DKNSILNK
+217 DKNSILSK
-225 IVNTIAFLKQSNFE
+225 IENTIAYLKQSNFE
-239 NLDRLTLVKNHLDPI
+239 NLDRLALVKNHLDPI
-254 YADLLPFQ
+254 YVELLPFQ
-262 KSQTLKFIT
+262 KNQTLKFIT

-295 KEEDSDELRSLG
+295 KEEDSDELRDLG
-307 KILFFDSM
+307 KSLFFESM

-329 PEKGFADGTPKSM
+329 PEKGFADGITKSM

-355 TLLNSAYA
+355 TLLNSGYA
-363 DKYFYDL
+363 DRFFYDL
-370 RAYSL
+370 RAYTL

-386 LEFNTSYAEIL
+386 LEFNTSYTEIL
-397 NKLNSNKTYSEKF
+397 NKLNSNTTYSKKF
-410 KTIFKKKAITREDFT
+410 KNIFKKKSITREDFT

-449 TSKIDDSVAKGFNLF
+449 IATIDASVAKGFNLF

-499 KPTSKELDEDEGR
+499 KPNLKELDEDEGR
-512 YNNGILNEKSWIFE
+512 YNNGILYEKSWIYE

-548 YSNLD
+548 YANLD

-567 GISTKNQTLASDKL
+567 GVTTRNQTLGSDKL
-581 NLTSEEKN
+581 NLTTEEKN

>member
-1 MKSKKIHFIIFL
+1 MKSHKFKLIIFL
-13 FSVLLLLSFKSKLQ
+13 FSILILLSFKSKLQ
-27 GTSSEFETNYALELK
+27 ETSSEFESNFALELK
-42 NEIDVLEFNSKA
+42 NEIDGLAFNSKA

-60 TIDSLQKTFLNCRKA
+60 SIDSLQKVFLNCRKA

-106 NSRPILSNPEG
+106 NSRPILTNPEG
-117 LQVLDELIFS
+117 FQVLDELIFS
-127 EETTENKNEIA
+127 DETEENKNEIA
-138 NLAIRLNN
+138 NLAIRLSN
-146 NYQILYRKVSVEK
+146 NYQTIYRKVSIEPF
-159 LNPTDAI
+159 NSADAI

-188 SVNVIDDSCNSLIGI
+188 SVNAIDDSCNSLSGI
-203 QNYIENNSDVIPEK
+203 KNYIESNSDLIPEK
-217 DKNSILNK
+217 NENSILSK
-225 IVNTIAFLKQSNFE
+225 IENTIIFLKQSNFE
-239 NLDRLTLVKNHLDPI
+239 NLDRLALVKNHLDPI
-254 YADLLPFQ
+254 YSELLPFQ
-262 KSQTLKFIT
+262 KSQTLKFST

-295 KEEDSDELRSLG
+295 KEDDSDELRSLG
-307 KILFFDSM
+307 KSLFFDSM
-315 LSHDNKMNC
+315 LSHNNKMNC

-329 PEKGFADGTPKSM
+329 PEKGFTDGMVKSM

-355 TLLNSAYA
+355 TLLNSGYA
-363 DKYFYDL
+363 DRFFYDL
-370 RAYSL
+370 RAYTL

-386 LEFNTSYAEIL
+386 LEFNTSYKEIL
-397 NKLNSNKTYSEKF
+397 QKLNSDKNYSQKF
-410 KTIFKKKAITREDFT
+410 KAIFKKKTIIREDFT

-436 SFNSSF
+436 SYNSSF

-449 TSKIDDSVAKGFNLF
+449 TSKIDASVIRGFNLF

-499 KPTSKELDEDEGR
+499 KPTATELDEDEGR
-512 YNNGILNEKSWIFE
+512 YNNGVLYEKSWIYE

-536 ANETAPYFHNGA
+536 ANETTPYFHNGA
-548 YSNLD
+548 YATLD

-567 GISTKNQTLASDKL
+567 GVFTKNQTLGSDKL
-581 NLTSEEKN
+581 NLTKEEKS

-596 SLSDNKHTR
+596 SLSDNKYVR

>member
-1 MKSKKIHFIIFL
+1 MKSKSIKLISCVFSILIF
-13 FSVLLLLSFKSKLQ
+13 LSFKSKLQ
-27 GTSSEFETNYALELK
+27 ETSSEFESNFALELK
-42 NEIDVLEFNSKA
+42 NEIDGLEFNSKA

-60 TIDSLQKTFLNCRKA
+60 SIDSLQKVYLDCRKA

-106 NSRPILSNPEG
+106 NSRPILANPEG

-127 EETTENKNEIA
+127 EESIENKNEIA

-146 NYQILYRKVSVEK
+146 NYKTIYNKVSVAP
-159 LNPTDAI
+159 LNSADAI
-166 LAIRIQLIRIFTLGI
+166 LAIRMQIIRIFTLGI

-188 SVNVIDDSCNSLIGI
+188 SVNAIDDSCNSLIGI
-203 QNYIENNSDVIPEK
+203 KNYLENNSNIIPEK
-217 DKNSILNK
+217 NRNSILNK
-225 IVNTIAFLKQSNFE
+225 IENTIVFLKQSNFE
-239 NLDRLTLVKNHLDPI
+239 NLDRLALVKNHLDPI
-254 YADLLPFQ
+254 YAELLPFQ

-307 KILFFDSM
+307 KSLFFDSM
-315 LSHDNKMNC
+315 LSQDNKMNC

-329 PEKGFADGTPKSM
+329 PEKGFADGTPKSI

-355 TLLNSAYA
+355 TLLNGAYA
-363 DKYFYDL
+363 DRYFYDL
-370 RAYSL
+370 RAYTL
-375 EQQVEHVIFNN
+375 EQQVEHVIFNK

-397 NKLNSNKTYSEKF
+397 NKLNSNKTYCTKF
-410 KTIFKKKAITREDFT
+410 KTIFKKKTITREDFT

-442 DQYVRGE
+442 DKYIRGE
-449 TSKIDDSVAKGFNLF
+449 SSKIEASVANGFNLF

-499 KPTSKELDEDEGR
+499 NPTSKELDEDEGR
-512 YNNGILNEKSWIFE
+512 YNNGVLYEKSWIYE

-536 ANETAPYFHNGA
+536 ANETAPYFHNGTYA
-548 YSNLD
+548 TLD

-567 GISTKNQTLASDKL
+567 GISTRNQTLGSDKL
-581 NLTSEEKN
+581 NLTTEEKN

-596 SLSDNKHTR
+596 SLSDNKHSR

>member
-1 MKSKKIHFIIFL
+1 MKSKTVKLISCIFIILIF
-13 FSVLLLLSFKSKLQ
+13 FSFKTKLHES
-27 GTSSEFETNYALELK
+27 SSELKTNFALELK
-42 NEIDVLEFNSKA
+42 NEIDALELNSKA

-60 TIDSLQKTFLNCRKA
+60 TIDSLQKVYLDCRKA

-90 VSSKINGA
+90 ISSKINGA

-106 NSRPILSNPEG
+106 NSRPILTNPEG
-117 LQVLDELIFS
+117 FQVLDEFIFS
-127 EETTENKNEIA
+127 EESEENKNEIA

-146 NYQILYRKVSVEK
+146 NYQNIYRKVSIEP
-159 LNPTDAI
+159 LNSADAI
-166 LAIRIQLIRIFTLGI
+166 LAIRIQIIRIFTLGI

-188 SVNVIDDSCNSLIGI
+188 SVNAIDDACNSFIGI
-203 QNYIENNSDVIPEK
+203 KNYIVENPNVMPEK
-217 DKNSILNK
+217 DRNAILSK
-225 IVNTIAFLKQSNFE
+225 IENAIIFLKQANFE
-239 NLDRLTLVKNHLDPI
+239 NLDRLTFVKNHLDPI

-262 KSQTLKFIT
+262 KAKALKFTT

-277 TSLFDSEFLN
+277 TSLFDSQFLN

-295 KEEDSDELRSLG
+295 KEEDSDELRDLG
-307 KILFFDSM
+307 KSLFFDSM

-329 PEKGFADGTPKSM
+329 PEKGFADGITKSM

-363 DKYFYDL
+363 DRYFYDL
-370 RAYSL
+370 RAYTL
-375 EQQVEHVIFNN
+375 EQQVEHVIFNK
-386 LEFNTSYAEIL
+386 LEFNTSYTEIL
-397 NKLNSNKTYSEKF
+397 NKLNSNKTYNNKF
-410 KTIFKKKAITREDFT
+410 KNIFKKKSITREDFT

-442 DQYVRGE
+442 DKYVRGE
-449 TSKIDDSVAKGFNLF
+449 IAKIEDSVIRGFNLF

-499 KPTSKELDEDEGR
+499 NPKSTELDEDEGR
-512 YNNGILNEKSWIFE
+512 YLNGVLYEKSWIYE

-548 YSNLD
+548 YSSLE
-553 DVLEFYNQGGGEGM
+553 DVLEFYNQGGGEGL
-567 GISTKNQTLASDKL
+567 GTSTKNQTLGSDKL
-581 NLTSEEKN
+581 NLTTEEKN

-596 SLSDNKHTR
+596 SLSDNRHTR

>member
-1 MKSKKIHFIIFL
+1 MKSKSIKLISCVFSILIF
-13 FSVLLLLSFKSKLQ
+13 LSFKSKLQ
-27 GTSSEFETNYALELK
+27 GTSSDFESNLALELK
-42 NEIDVLEFNSKA
+42 NEIDGLELNSKA

-60 TIDSLQKTFLNCRKA
+60 SIDSLQKVYLDCRKA

-106 NSRPILSNPEG
+106 NSRPILANPEG

-127 EETTENKNEIA
+127 DESAENKNEIA

-146 NYQILYRKVSVEK
+146 TYQNIYKKVSIEP
-159 LNPTDAI
+159 LNSADAI

-188 SVNVIDDSCNSLIGI
+188 SVNAIDDSCHSLIGI
-203 QNYIENNSDVIPEK
+203 KNYIENNSDLMPEK
-217 DKNSILNK
+217 DKNAILIK
-225 IVNTIAFLKQSNFE
+225 IENTISFLKQSNFE
-239 NLDRLTLVKNHLDPI
+239 NLDRLTLVKNYLDPI
-254 YADLLPFQ
+254 YAELLPFQ
-262 KSQTLKFIT
+262 KNQTLKFIT

-307 KILFFDSM
+307 KSLFFDSM

-329 PEKGFADGTPKSM
+329 PEKGFADGIPKSV

-363 DKYFYDL
+363 DRYFYDL
-370 RAYSL
+370 RAYTL
-375 EQQVEHVIFNN
+375 EQQVEHVIFNK

-397 NKLNSNKTYSEKF
+397 NKLNSNKTYSTKF
-410 KTIFKKKAITREDFT
+410 KTIFKKKTITREDFT

-449 TSKIDDSVAKGFNLF
+449 TSKIETSVANGFNLF

-499 KPTSKELDEDEGR
+499 NPTSKELDEDEGR
-512 YNNGILNEKSWIFE
+512 YNNGILYEKSWIFE

-536 ANETAPYFHNGA
+536 ANETAPYFHNGTYA
-548 YSNLD
+548 TLD

-567 GISTKNQTLASDKL
+567 GISTRNQTLGSDKL
-581 NLTSEEKN
+581 NLTTEEKN

-596 SLSDNKHTR
+596 SLSDNKHPR

>member
-1 MKSKKIHFIIFL
+1 MKSHKFKLIIFL
-13 FSVLLLLSFKSKLQ
+13 FSLLILFSFKSKLQ
-27 GTSSEFETNYALELK
+27 ESSSEFESNLALELK
-42 NEIDVLEFNSKA
+42 NEIDGLELNSKA

-60 TIDSLQKTFLNCRKA
+60 TIDSLQKIYLNCRKA

-106 NSRPILSNPEG
+106 NSRPILANPEG

-127 EETTENKNEIA
+127 KESAENKNEIA

-146 NYQILYRKVSVEK
+146 TYQNIYRKVSIEP
-159 LNPTDAI
+159 LNSADAI

-188 SVNVIDDSCNSLIGI
+188 SVNAIDDSCHSLIGI
-203 QNYIENNSDVIPEK
+203 KNYIENNSDLMPEK
-217 DKNSILNK
+217 DKNLILIK
-225 IVNTIAFLKQSNFE
+225 IENTIAFLKQSNFE
-239 NLDRLTLVKNHLDPI
+239 NLDRLTLVKDHLDPI
-254 YADLLPFQ
+254 YAELLPFQ
-262 KSQTLKFIT
+262 KNQTLKFTT

-307 KILFFDSM
+307 KSLFFDSM

-329 PEKGFADGTPKSM
+329 PEKGFADGIPKSV

-363 DKYFYDL
+363 DRYFYDL
-370 RAYSL
+370 RAYTL

-386 LEFNTSYAEIL
+386 LEFNTTYTEIL
-397 NKLNSNKTYSEKF
+397 NKLNTNTTYSKKF
-410 KTIFKKKAITREDFT
+410 KNIFKKKTITREDFT

-442 DQYVRGE
+442 DKYVRGE
-449 TSKIDDSVAKGFNLF
+449 TSKIETSVANGFNLF

-499 KPTSKELDEDEGR
+499 NPTSKELDEDEGR
-512 YNNGILNEKSWIFE
+512 YNNGILYEKSWIFE

-536 ANETAPYFHNGA
+536 ANETAPYFHNGTYA
-548 YSNLD
+548 TLD

-567 GISTKNQTLASDKL
+567 GISTRNQTLGSDKL
-581 NLTSEEKN
+581 NLTTEEKN

-596 SLSDNKHTR
+596 SLSDNKHPR

>member
-1 MKSKKIHFIIFL
+1 MKSKKIYFILFL
-13 FSVLLLLSFKSKLQ
+13 FSVLLLFSFKSKLQ
-27 GTSSEFETNYALELK
+27 GTSSEFESNFALELK
-42 NEIDVLEFNSKA
+42 NEIDELEFNSKA

-60 TIDSLQKTFLNCRKA
+60 TIDSLQKVFLNCRKA

-106 NSRPILSNPEG
+106 NSRPILTNPEG

-127 EETTENKNEIA
+127 DESAENKNEIA

-146 NYQILYRKVSVEK
+146 NYKTIYNKVSVAP
-159 LNPTDAI
+159 LNATDAI

-188 SVNVIDDSCNSLIGI
+188 SLNAIDDSCNSLIGI
-203 QNYIENNSDVIPEK
+203 KNYLENSSNLMPEK

-225 IVNTIAFLKQSNFE
+225 INNTIAFLKQSNFE
-239 NLDRLTLVKNHLDPI
+239 NLNRLTLVKNHLDPI
-254 YADLLPFQ
+254 YAELLPFQ
-262 KSQTLKFIT
+262 KNQALKFVT

-295 KEEDSDELRSLG
+295 KEEDSEGLRSLG
-307 KILFFDSM
+307 KSLFFDSM

-324 ATCHQ
+324 ASCHQ

-363 DKYFYDL
+363 DRFFYDL
-370 RAYSL
+370 RAYTL

-397 NKLNSNKTYSEKF
+397 NKLNSNKTYREKF
-410 KTIFKKKAITREDFT
+410 KTIFKKKSITREDFT

-436 SFNSSF
+436 SYNSSF

-449 TSKIDDSVAKGFNLF
+449 TSKIDASVANGFNLF

-485 LYIENESEILGVFS
+485 LYVENESEILGVFS

-512 YNNGILNEKSWIFE
+512 NNNGVLYEKSWIYE

-548 YSNLD
+548 YTNLD

-567 GISTKNQTLASDKL
+567 GVATRNQTLGSDKL
-581 NLTSEEKN
+581 NLTTEEKN
-589 DIIAFIK
+589 DIVAFIK